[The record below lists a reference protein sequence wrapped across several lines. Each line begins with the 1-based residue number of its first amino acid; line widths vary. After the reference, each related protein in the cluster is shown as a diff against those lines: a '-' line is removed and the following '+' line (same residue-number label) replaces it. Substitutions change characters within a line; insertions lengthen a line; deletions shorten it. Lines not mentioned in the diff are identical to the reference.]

1 MSVSPYLLKGQKA
14 LVTGA
19 NSGIGEA
26 IARYLAQAGAAVV
39 VNYQSKPEAAQKI
52 VDDIKANQGEAM
64 SDEKPLTLLR
74 RHRIPALDR
83 RSFLSTNRCC
93 LSQWRWCV
101 HRCLYKLG
109 SQSRSIGSSF
119 ADD

>member
-52 VDDIKANQGEAM
+52 VDDIKANQGE
-64 SDEKPLTLLR
+64 K
-74 RHRIPALDR
+74 
-83 RSFLSTNRCC
+83 RSPSKLMLVRKIKCKLCLNRC
-93 LSQWRWCV
+93 L
-101 HRCLYKLG
+101 
-109 SQSRSIGSSF
+109 RSLALLIY
-119 ADD
+119 